1 MSAIKTLPSDWTV
14 GLLEHISIKIQD
26 GTHFSPKLGGTEFK
40 YITSK
45 NVGPGR
51 LRLESVETISRE
63 EHEKIY
69 HRCDV
74 RYGDLLLTKD
84 GANTGNATINLFREE
99 ISLLSSVAFIRANP
113 RRSIESY
120 ILQYLLSAAGRKQ
133 VEDAMAGNA
142 ITRLTLAKIKDLRI
156 PLPPVPEQRAI
167 AEVLT
172 DADDFI
178 STLERL
184 IKKKEAIKQGMMQ
197 ELLTGRTRL
206 PGFNGS
212 WSKTTLGNHVT
223 YVRTVPLSR
232 DQLDVA
238 SRLKY
243 LHYGDIHTRTSPFLN
258 ASQEEM
264 PRASSHLA
272 GKTGH
277 LRVGDLIFADA
288 SEDYAG
294 VGKSVELVGVPTEGV
309 IAGLHTIAA
318 RFDKSVLADGF
329 KAYLQHIPSFRQG
342 LLRLAAG
349 TKVLATTRSY
359 ISSIDVSLP
368 STKEQQAIAGVLTD
382 CEQEIAVLGHRLDK
396 ARAIKQGMMQQLL
409 TGRTRL
415 PVAETMT

>member
-1 MSAIKTLPSDWTV
+1 MSAIITLPSDWTV
-14 GLLEHISIKIQD
+14 GLLAHISIKIQD
-26 GTHFSPKLGGTEFK
+26 GTHISPKLGGTEFK

-84 GANTGNATINLFREE
+84 GANTGNAAINLFREE

-178 STLERL
+178 STLEGL

-206 PGFNGS
+206 PGFSAPWTTQVLGAVSVIDPETLSSGTRPTEIIDYVSLEDVSRGQIHESSRISFGKAPSRARRVVRPLDVLFGTVRPNLQSHAIYLGRLRRPVASTGFAVIRAIPGS
-212 WSKTTLGNHVT
+212 VEPYFVFYLIMSNLASSQVERIIAGSNYPAVSSNDVRGFEFLFPDLNEQRAVGTTLADADAELAT
-223 YVRTVPLSR
+223 LE
-232 DQLDVA
+232 
-238 SRLKY
+238 SRL
-243 LHYGDIHTRTSPFLN
+243 I
-258 ASQEEM
+258 
-264 PRASSHLA
+264 
-272 GKTGH
+272 KT
-277 LRVGDLIFADA
+277 
-288 SEDYAG
+288 
-294 VGKSVELVGVPTEGV
+294 
-309 IAGLHTIAA
+309 
-318 RFDKSVLADGF
+318 
-329 KAYLQHIPSFRQG
+329 
-342 LLRLAAG
+342 
-349 TKVLATTRSY
+349 
-359 ISSIDVSLP
+359 
-368 STKEQQAIAGVLTD
+368 
-382 CEQEIAVLGHRLDK
+382 
-396 ARAIKQGMMQQLL
+396 RAIKQGMMQQLL
-409 TGRTRL
+409 TGRIRL
-415 PVAETMT
+415 PVVEAAT

>member
-1 MSAIKTLPSDWTV
+1 MSAIITLPSDWTV

-84 GANTGNATINLFREE
+84 GANTGNAAINLFREE

-178 STLERL
+178 STLEGL

-206 PGFNGS
+206 PGFSAPWTTQVLGAVSVIDPETLSSGTRPTEIIDYVSLEDVSRGQIHESSRISFGKAPSRARRVVRPLDVLFGTVRPNLQSHAIYLGRLRRPVASTGFAVIRAIPGS
-212 WSKTTLGNHVT
+212 VEPYFVFYLIMSNLASSQVERIIAGSNYPAVSSNDVRGFEFLFPDLNEQRAVGTTLADADAELAT
-223 YVRTVPLSR
+223 LE
-232 DQLDVA
+232 
-238 SRLKY
+238 SRL
-243 LHYGDIHTRTSPFLN
+243 I
-258 ASQEEM
+258 
-264 PRASSHLA
+264 
-272 GKTGH
+272 KT
-277 LRVGDLIFADA
+277 
-288 SEDYAG
+288 
-294 VGKSVELVGVPTEGV
+294 
-309 IAGLHTIAA
+309 
-318 RFDKSVLADGF
+318 
-329 KAYLQHIPSFRQG
+329 
-342 LLRLAAG
+342 
-349 TKVLATTRSY
+349 
-359 ISSIDVSLP
+359 
-368 STKEQQAIAGVLTD
+368 
-382 CEQEIAVLGHRLDK
+382 
-396 ARAIKQGMMQQLL
+396 RAIKQGMMQQLL
-409 TGRTRL
+409 TGRIRL
-415 PVAETMT
+415 PVVEAAT